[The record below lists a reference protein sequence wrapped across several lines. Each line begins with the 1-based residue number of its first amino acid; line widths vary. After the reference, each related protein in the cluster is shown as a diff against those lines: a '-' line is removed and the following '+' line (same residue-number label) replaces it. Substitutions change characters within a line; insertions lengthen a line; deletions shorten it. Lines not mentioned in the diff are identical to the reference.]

1 MLILSFF
8 YFLLSFFSN
17 ISILAQPKKVY
28 MSSGTILAII
38 IIYFGILIL
47 ISNLV
52 SKKDSSNDAF
62 FKANKNSKWYLVAF
76 GMIGTALSGVTFISV
91 PGEVG
96 NPDLQFKY
104 FQFVLG
110 NAIGFIIIA
119 TVLLPLYYRMNL
131 TSIYSYI
138 EQRLGVVSYK
148 TAATIFLISRTIG
161 SAFRLYLVVIVLQRF
176 VFDAYNIPFA
186 VTVLISLAL
195 IFAYTYR
202 GGLKTIIITDTLQ
215 TFFLVT
221 SVFLT
226 IIFICNS
233 LDYSFTE
240 AFEAVK
246 NSNYSKV
253 FFYEDYLKGSFVLKQ
268 ILGGIFVTIAMVGL
282 DQDLMQKNLSCKN
295 IGEAQKNM
303 FTFTG
308 IFVVINI
315 FFLSV
320 GALLYLYAEKNGIS
334 VPMVDG
340 VKRTDLLFPE
350 IAFNHLNIVPAV
362 VFLLG
367 LTAAT
372 FATTDSALTAL
383 TTSFCVDFLGMDK
396 EGKNSNSEIPNSN
409 EEIETRN
416 KKLVRT
422 RHLVHVGFSLLMF
435 LVIIVFN
442 SLNDKSVVTMIFKVA
457 SYTYGPLLGLYAF
470 GLFMKSKTVHD
481 KLVPFICVISPLVC
495 FLIAKNSATL
505 FEDYVIDNE
514 LIIVNGLITF
524 IGLLVISKPATSQ
537 TKF

>member
-1 MLILSFF
+1 MTPFNILLLIL
-8 YFLLSFFSN
+8 
-17 ISILAQPKKVY
+17 V
-28 MSSGTILAII
+28 
-38 IIYFGILIL
+38 YFGILFY
-47 ISNLV
+47 ISHRV
-52 SKKDSSNDAF
+52 GKKNSDNDAF

-76 GMIGTALSGVTFISV
+76 GMVGTALSGVTFISV

-96 NPDLQFKY
+96 LPDNQFKY

-110 NAIGFIIIA
+110 NAIGFIFIA
-119 TVLLPLYYRMNL
+119 KVLLPLYYRMNL
-131 TSIYSYI
+131 TSIYGYI
-138 EQRLGVVSYK
+138 EKRLGIVSYK

-161 SAFRLYLVVIVLQRF
+161 SSFRLYLVVIVLQRY
-176 VFDAYNIPFA
+176 VFDFYQIPFA

-195 IFAYTYR
+195 IFSYTYR

-215 TFFLVT
+215 TFFLVS

-226 IIFICNS
+226 IFFVCQS
-233 LDYSFTE
+233 LNLSVFE
-240 AFEAVK
+240 AFEQVK

-253 FFYEDYLKGSFVLKQ
+253 FFFDDFMKGNYFWKQ

-282 DQDLMQKNLSCKN
+282 DQDLMQKNLSCAT

-308 IFVVINI
+308 IFVIINI

-320 GALLYLYAEKNGIS
+320 GALLYIFAAKNNIAIPTDLITGK
-334 VPMVDG
+334 P
-340 VKRTDLLFPE
+340 RTDLLFPE
-350 IAFNHLNIVPAV
+350 IAFHHLSLIPSI

-383 TTSFCVDFLGMDK
+383 TTSFCVDFMGMDK
-396 EGKNSNSEIPNSN
+396 TENGNKPNV
-409 EEIETRN
+409 
-416 KKLVRT
+416 VRT
-422 RHLVHVGFSLLMF
+422 RHLVHISFSFLMF

-442 SLNDKSVVTMIFKVA
+442 AINDSSVVSMIFKIA

-481 KLVPFICVISPLVC
+481 KFVPIICVLSPAIC
-495 FLIAKNSATL
+495 FLISRYSSVL
-505 FEDYVIDNE
+505 FGDYVFDNE

-524 IGLLVISKPATSQ
+524 LGLLFISKPAET
-537 TKF
+537 TTRF

>member
-1 MLILSFF
+1 MTPITILS
-8 YFLLSFFSN
+8 L
-17 ISILAQPKKVY
+17 
-28 MSSGTILAII
+28 II
-38 IIYFGILIL
+38 VYFGILFL
-47 ISNLV
+47 ISHFV
-52 SKKDSSNDAF
+52 SRKDSGNEAF

-96 NPDLQFKY
+96 SPNGEQFKY

-119 TVLLPLYYRMNL
+119 KVLLPLYYRMNL
-131 TSIYSYI
+131 TSIYGYI
-138 EQRLGVVSYK
+138 EKRLGTYAYK
-148 TAATIFLISRTIG
+148 TAASIFLISRTIG

-176 VFDAYNIPFA
+176 VFDFYGIPFA
-186 VTVLISLAL
+186 FTVLMSLAL

-226 IIFICNS
+226 IFFICDS
-233 LDYSFTE
+233 LDLGVVG
-240 AFEAVK
+240 AFEEVK
-246 NSNYSKV
+246 NSNYSKI
-253 FFYEDYLKGSFVLKQ
+253 FFFDDFAKSRFHVIKQ

-308 IFVVINI
+308 IFVLINI

-320 GALLYLYAEKNGIS
+320 GALLYIYANKYGID
-334 VPMVDG
+334 VPTDSITG
-340 VKRTDLLFPE
+340 KPRTDLLFPE
-350 IAFNHLNIVPAV
+350 IAFNHLSIIPSVI
-362 VFLLG
+362 FLLG

-396 EGKNSNSEIPNSN
+396 EENLNKPNV
-409 EEIETRN
+409 IRI
-416 KKLVRT
+416 
-422 RHLVHVGFSLLMF
+422 RHFVHIGFSFLMF
-435 LVIIVFN
+435 LVIVGFN
-442 SLNDKSVVTMIFKVA
+442 AINDSSVVGMIFRVA
-457 SYTYGPLLGLYAF
+457 SYTYGPLLGLYCF
-470 GLFMKSKTVHD
+470 GLFVKGRRVND
-481 KLVPFICVISPLVC
+481 RWVPLICLLSPGLTY
-495 FLIAKNSATL
+495 LLAENSNDL
-505 FEDYVIDNE
+505 FGYVFDNE

-524 IGLLVISKPATSQ
+524 IGLFAISHRTQ
-537 TKF
+537 TQTRF

>member
-1 MLILSFF
+1 
-8 YFLLSFFSN
+8 
-17 ISILAQPKKVY
+17 
-28 MSSGTILAII
+28 MSPTTILIII
-38 IIYFGILIL
+38 IIYFGLLIL

-52 SKKDSSNDAF
+52 SRKGTDNDTF

-110 NAIGFIIIA
+110 NAIGFLIIA
-119 TVLLPLYYRMNL
+119 KVLLPLYYRMNL
-131 TSIYSYI
+131 TSIYGYI
-138 EQRLGVVSYK
+138 EQRLGLVSYK

-161 SAFRLYLVVIVLQRF
+161 SAFRLYLVVIVLQRY
-176 VFDAYNIPFA
+176 VFDAFDVPFA
-186 VTVLISLAL
+186 LTVLISLGL

-215 TFFLVT
+215 TFFLVS

-226 IIFICNS
+226 IFFICQS
-233 LDYSFTE
+233 LDLSIFQ
-240 AFEAVK
+240 AFETVK
-246 NSNYSKV
+246 ESNYSKI
-253 FFYEDYLKGSFVLKQ
+253 FFFEDYLKGNYFWKQ
-268 ILGGIFVTIAMVGL
+268 VLGGIFVTIAMVGL

-308 IFVVINI
+308 IFVLINI

-320 GALLYLYAEKNGIS
+320 GALLYMFAEKNGIA

-340 VKRTDLLFPE
+340 VARTDFLFPE
-350 IAFNHLNIVPAV
+350 IALKSLGIVPAI

-396 EGKNSNSEIPNSN
+396 AENQNKPN
-409 EEIETRN
+409 I
-416 KKLVRT
+416 VRT
-422 RHLVHVGFSLLMF
+422 RHLVHVGFSFLMF
-435 LVIIVFN
+435 LVIIIFN
-442 SLNDKSVVTMIFKVA
+442 SVNDASVVKMIFKIA

-481 KLVPFICVISPLVC
+481 RLVPVICLISPTIC
-495 FLIAKNSATL
+495 FFISKYSADL
-505 FEDYVIDNE
+505 FGDYVFDNE

-524 IGLLVISKPATSQ
+524 IGLLFISKPASGNTRY
-537 TKF
+537 

>member
-1 MLILSFF
+1 MTPI
-8 YFLLSFFSN
+8 
-17 ISILAQPKKVY
+17 
-28 MSSGTILAII
+28 TILTLIVV
-38 IIYFGILIL
+38 YFGLLIL
-47 ISNLV
+47 ISNIV
-52 SKKDSSNDAF
+52 SKKGTDNDTF

-110 NAIGFIIIA
+110 NAIGFLIIA

-138 EQRLGVVSYK
+138 EKRLGTVSYK
-148 TAATIFLISRTIG
+148 TAASIFLISRTIG
-161 SAFRLYLVVIVLQRF
+161 SAFRLYLVVIVLQRY
-176 VFDAYNIPFA
+176 VFDIYHVPFA
-186 VTVLISLAL
+186 ITVLISLGL

-215 TFFLVT
+215 TFFLVS

-226 IIFICNS
+226 IFFICNS
-233 LDYSFTE
+233 LNYNAIE

-246 NSNYSKV
+246 NSNYSKI
-253 FFYEDYLKGSFVLKQ
+253 FFYEDYLKGNFVVKQ

-303 FTFTG
+303 FTFTA
-308 IFVVINI
+308 IFVVINL

-320 GALLYLYAEKNGIS
+320 GALLYLYAEKNGINI
-334 VPMVDG
+334 PMVGD

-350 IAFNHLNIVPAV
+350 IAFNHLSIVPSV

-383 TTSFCVDFLGMDK
+383 TTSFCVDFLEMDK
-396 EGKNSNSEIPNSN
+396 NEKSLSE
-409 EEIETRN
+409 
-416 KKLVRT
+416 KKMVKT
-422 RHLVHVGFSLLMF
+422 RHIVHLMFSFLLF
-435 LVIIVFN
+435 LVIIIFN

-470 GLFMKSKTVHD
+470 GLFMKTKTVHD
-481 KLVPFICVISPLVC
+481 ILVPFICLISPAIC
-495 FLIAKNSATL
+495 YFISANSAKFL
-505 FEDYVIDNE
+505 GNYVIDNE

-524 IGLLVISKPATSQ
+524 LGLLLISKPATSE
-537 TKF
+537 TRF

>member
-1 MLILSFF
+1 MTPF
-8 YFLLSFFSN
+8 
-17 ISILAQPKKVY
+17 
-28 MSSGTILAII
+28 AIITLI
-38 IIYFGILIL
+38 IIYFGLLFL
-47 ISNLV
+47 ISHFV
-52 SKKDSSNDAF
+52 SNKDQGNDAF

-96 NPDLQFKY
+96 NPETQFKY

-119 TVLLPLYYRMNL
+119 KILLPLYYRMNL
-131 TSIYSYI
+131 TSIYGYI
-138 EQRLGVVSYK
+138 EQRLGVISYK
-148 TAATIFLISRTIG
+148 TAASIFLISRTIG
-161 SAFRLYLVVIVLQRF
+161 SSFRLYLVVIVLQRY
-176 VFDAYNIPFA
+176 VFDYYQIPFA
-186 VTVLISLAL
+186 VTVFISLLL

-215 TFFLVT
+215 TFFLVS

-226 IIFICNS
+226 IFFICKS
-233 LDYSFTE
+233 LNLNVFE
-240 AFEAVK
+240 AFEQVK

-253 FFYEDYLKGSFVLKQ
+253 FFFENYLKGTYFWKQ

-308 IFVVINI
+308 IFVIINI

-320 GALLYLYAEKNGIS
+320 GALLYLFAEKNGITI
-334 VPMVDG
+334 PTDLITG
-340 VKRTDLLFPE
+340 KPRTDLLFPE
-350 IAFNHLNIVPAV
+350 IAFHHLSIIPSV

-396 EGKNSNSEIPNSN
+396 AENQEKPN
-409 EEIETRN
+409 I
-416 KKLVRT
+416 VRT
-422 RHLVHVGFSLLMF
+422 RHFVHIGFSILMF
-435 LVIIVFN
+435 LVIIIFN
-442 SLNDKSVVTMIFKVA
+442 AINDASVVSMIFKIA

-470 GLFMKSKTVHD
+470 GLFVKSKTVQD
-481 KLVPFICVISPLVC
+481 KLVPIICILSPLIC
-495 FLIAKNSATL
+495 FLITKNSAAL
-505 FEDYVIDNE
+505 FGEYVIDNE
-514 LIIVNGLITF
+514 LIIINGLVTF
-524 IGLLVISKPATSQ
+524 IGLFIISKPT
-537 TKF
+537 TENTRY

>member
-1 MLILSFF
+1 
-8 YFLLSFFSN
+8 
-17 ISILAQPKKVY
+17 
-28 MSSGTILAII
+28 MSAGTILVII
-38 IIYFGILIL
+38 IIYFGVLIL

-52 SKKDSSNDAF
+52 SKKSSDNDTF

-91 PGEVG
+91 PGNVG
-96 NPDLQFKY
+96 SPESQFSY

-110 NAIGFIIIA
+110 NAIGFLIIA
-119 TVLLPLYYRMNL
+119 KVLLPLYYRMNL
-131 TSIYSYI
+131 TSIYGYI
-138 EQRLGVVSYK
+138 EQRLGIVSYK
-148 TAATIFLISRTIG
+148 TAASIFLISRTIG
-161 SAFRLYLVVIVLQRF
+161 SAFRLYLVVIVLQRY
-176 VFDAYNIPFA
+176 VFDFFNVPFA
-186 VTVLISLAL
+186 VTVLISLGL

-215 TFFLVT
+215 TFFLVS

-226 IIFICNS
+226 IIFICQS
-233 LDYSFTE
+233 LDLSAIE

-246 NSNYSKV
+246 NSNYSKI
-253 FFYEDYLKGSFVLKQ
+253 FFYEDYLKGNFVLKQ

-320 GALLYLYAEKNGIS
+320 GALLYLFATKNNIEI
-334 VPMVDG
+334 PMVNG
-340 VKRTDLLFPE
+340 VARTDYLFPE
-350 IAFNHLNIVPAV
+350 IAFNHLAIFPAII
-362 VFLLG
+362 FLLG

-383 TTSFCVDFLGMDK
+383 TTSFCVDFLNMDK
-396 EGKNSNSEIPNSN
+396 TENASNPKNVKN
-409 EEIETRN
+409 
-416 KKLVRT
+416 
-422 RHLVHVGFSLLMF
+422 RHLVHLGFSLLMF

-442 SLNDKSVVTMIFKVA
+442 SLNDQSVVTMIFKVA

-481 KLVPFICVISPLVC
+481 KFVPFICIISPLVC
-495 FLIAKNSATL
+495 FFLAKNSAVL
-505 FEDYVIDNE
+505 FGNYVIDNE
-514 LIIVNGLITF
+514 LIIINGLITF
-524 IGLLVISKPATSQ
+524 IGLLLISKPATSQ